1 MNKIIYLKEVPLLKK
16 ILGFS
21 IVALGLL
28 SFTASIVFGA
38 IFITIGINFL
48 LTEGSEIDLDTST
61 YRSIHSLF
69 GFHFGKWKPCPKFEY
84 VSVFKTTENQTVRVI
99 TAETTLQNDIIL
111 LNLFYNGNK
120 HITFYKTQDKNDAFK
135 VAERFKTIFNI
146 DILDATES
154 EKKWL

>member
-38 IFITIGINFL
+38 IFIAIGINFL
-48 LTEGSEIDLDTST
+48 LTEGSEIDLDSST

-69 GFHFGKWKPCPKFEY
+69 GFHFGTWKPCPKFDY
-84 VSVFKTTENQTVRVI
+84 VSVFKTIENQTVRVI

-135 VAERFKTIFNI
+135 VAQKFQSLFNI